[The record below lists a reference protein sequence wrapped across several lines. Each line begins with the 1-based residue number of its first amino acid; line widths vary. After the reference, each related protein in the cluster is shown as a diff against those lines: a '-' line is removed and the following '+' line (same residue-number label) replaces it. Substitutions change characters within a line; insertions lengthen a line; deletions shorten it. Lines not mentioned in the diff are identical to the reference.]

1 MRVNTVNDLIKFIM
15 ENDCENAKV
24 VIGCEGYHSKDDED
38 KQLGV
43 SILPTG
49 ELFIADDCDYS
60 EIEEEPE
67 EEYGFEIQEI
77 HWRYVKVR
85 AKSYDEAKEAI
96 ERATDNGDLELD
108 DRQFI
113 VDTDYDDYDSLDSCD
128 DVTNEVM

>member
-24 VIGCEGYHSKDDED
+24 VIGCEGYHSKNDED
-38 KQLGV
+38 KKLGV

-77 HWRYVKVR
+77 HRRYVKVT
-85 AKSYDEAKEAI
+85 AKSYDEAKEMI
-96 ERATDNGDLELD
+96 ERAADNCELNVD
-108 DRQFI
+108 DKEWI
-113 VDTDYDDYDSLDSCD
+113 VDTDVDDYDDLNICD
-128 DVTNEVM
+128 DVTDELC